1 LKQAKTKLPAIDR
14 ETITSVL
21 KRVIAE
27 NGRAHLRGYIF
38 AIICLAIVAATTAF
52 TAWIME
58 SVVNEAFANKRADIV
73 LYICGAI
80 FLAFVLRGFATYG
93 QAVALSKIGNNI
105 VASYQR
111 RLYSHLMALS
121 VGYFSDTRSARISAQ
136 ISQNVSGIRDVLNM
150 TVTSLARD
158 FLTLVALIGVMIS
171 KDWLLTLIVFVVA
184 PPLLIGLRYIS
195 RRLRQATRESVEIN
209 SHVLGAMQ
217 ETIQGITIVKAFTME
232 EQLRTKVET
241 IIDRAENRANRI
253 ARLSERTAPMTETFA
268 GFAIASVLAYAAF
281 RSIYDGVQP
290 GAFFSF
296 VTALLMAYDP
306 ARRLARLQVSLERA
320 VVNARMIYEIL
331 DMVPHQR
338 DLPDARDLKLGAA
351 AIEFRNVRFS
361 YNNGDDILK
370 GVSFIAEGGKTTAL
384 VGPSGAGKS
393 TVISLIPRFY
403 DPSGGEILIDGQ
415 DIAHVTQ
422 AVAAPRARLSS
433 RRDSLICSNGSIG
446 DNIGYGREGAQPRPQ
461 RSRRRRDGAAMR
473 TTSSGRC
480 RRAMTTA
487 VGENGVT
494 LSGGQR
500 QRLSI
505 ARALVRNAPILL
517 LDEATSAL
525 DTESEAAVQKAL
537 DHAMSGRTVVVI
549 AHRLS
554 TVVNADKIIVMKDG
568 LVAEEGTHEA
578 LAQRSDG
585 LYARLHN
592 LQGTCGVATGRG
604 RRNFDLTGIEAGM
617 SGTDMKLVVVGAAG
631 RMGQTLIRTINAMPG
646 ATVTLHAVQRPGSAF
661 IGRDAGEIAG
671 LGPTWR
677 PHHRQAA

>member
-1 LKQAKTKLPAIDR
+1 MKQAKTKLPAIDR

-38 AIICLAIVAATTAF
+38 AIVCLAVVAATTAF

-184 PPLLIGLRYIS
+184 PPLLIGLRYVS

-232 EQLRTKVET
+232 NQLRTKVET

-281 RSIYDGVQP
+281 RSIYDNVPP
-290 GAFFSF
+290 GAFFAF

-338 DLPDARDLKLGAA
+338 DLPDARALAIGAA
-351 AIEFRNVRFS
+351 KIEFKNVRFA

-370 GVSFIAEGGKTTAL
+370 GVSFVAEGGKTTAL

-415 DIAHVTQ
+415 DIAHVTKQ
-422 AVAAPRARLSS
+422 
-433 RRDSLICSNGSIG
+433 SLRNGLAYVSQQPYLFEGSIR
-446 DNIGYGREGAQPRPQ
+446 DNIRYGRPEATDAEVEEAAKLAYAHDFIRMQPQ
-461 RSRRRRDGAAMR
+461 GYD
-473 TTSSGRC
+473 TS
-480 RRAMTTA
+480 

-568 LVAEEGTHEA
+568 IVAEEGTHEA

-592 LQGTCGVATGRG
+592 LQGTA
-604 RRNFDLTGIEAGM
+604 E
-617 SGTDMKLVVVGAAG
+617 SE
-631 RMGQTLIRTINAMPG
+631 
-646 ATVTLHAVQRPGSAF
+646 S
-661 IGRDAGEIAG
+661 IAG
-671 LGPTWR
+671 AETVN
-677 PHHRQAA
+677 